1 MTLHLTPSYLP
12 STLYGGPIISVS
24 RLCESQ
30 VAAGMAVQVLTTTA
44 NGPSEL
50 AVPIGQAQNVNGVSV
65 YYHRRYTKDHSHL
78 APGLWWHLWRDLPR
92 AEYVHLH
99 SWWNLVIMPA
109 LLLCRLRGRRVVLS
123 PRGMLSPYTLQSP
136 LKALF
141 HRWVGRYLLRGAV
154 LHATSE
160 QEAQELAQV
169 VPGALVF
176 VAPNIIQLPQ
186 PGQVRPRVAAAGAGA
201 EVFSLLF
208 LSRIDPKKGLEPLF
222 QALQAC
228 TFPWRLRLA
237 GTGSAEYTASLQ
249 KLATELGISAQL
261 EWLGWADEQ
270 EKYRLFAEADLFV
283 LPSHN
288 ENFANVVIEAL
299 AVGTPVLL
307 SPMVGLSAYVEAAD
321 LGWVCPNNPAELAK
335 TLESAW
341 QDRAKRARIQLESP
355 ERIQRDFNAAAV
367 AAQYLAAYERYTS
380 G

>member
-30 VAAGMAVQVLTTTA
+30 VAAGILVQVLTTTA

-50 AVPIGQAQNVNGVSV
+50 AVPIGQAQNINGVSV

-78 APGLWWHLWRDLPR
+78 APGLWWHLWRMLPKV
-92 AEYVHLH
+92 EYVHLH

-123 PRGMLSPYTLQSP
+123 PRGMLSPYTLRHP

-160 QEAQELAQV
+160 QEAQELALV
-169 VPGALVF
+169 VPGAQVF

-186 PGQVRPRVAAAGAGA
+186 LGQVPPRTAVREDSG
-201 EVFSLLF
+201 EFSLLF

-222 QALQAC
+222 QALHTC

-237 GTGSAEYTASLQ
+237 GTGSVEYTASLQ
-249 KLATELGISAQL
+249 RLAEEIGISAQL
-261 EWLGWADEQ
+261 EWFGWADEQ
-270 EKYRLFAEADLFV
+270 EKYRLFAEAHLFV

-307 SPMVGLSAYVEAAD
+307 SPLVGLSAYVEAQD
-321 LGWVCPNNPAELAK
+321 LGWVCPNSPSELAG
-335 TLESAW
+335 TLELAW
-341 QDRAKRARIQLESP
+341 QDQAKRARIQEESP
-355 ERIQRDFNAAAV
+355 ECIQQDFNAAAV
-367 AAQYLAAYERYTS
+367 AAQYLAAYERYVL
-380 G
+380 

>member
-30 VAAGMAVQVLTTTA
+30 VAAGMAVQVFTTTA

-50 AVPIGQAQNVNGVSV
+50 VVPIGQAQNVNGVSV

-78 APGLWWHLWRDLPR
+78 APGLWWHLWRVLPR

-123 PRGMLSPYTLQSP
+123 PRGMLSPYTLQHP
-136 LKALF
+136 LKAFF

-160 QEAQELAQV
+160 QEAQELALV
-169 VPGALVF
+169 VPGAQVF

-186 PGQVRPRVAAAGAGA
+186 PGQLLPRAAAVEAGA

-249 KLATELGISAQL
+249 KLAAALGISAQL

-283 LPSHN
+283 LPSYN

-307 SPMVGLSAYVEAAD
+307 SPLVGLSAYVEAAD
-321 LGWVCPNNPAELAK
+321 LGWVCPNSPAELAK
-335 TLESAW
+335 TLELAW
-341 QDRAKRARIQLESP
+341 QDRAKRTQIELESP
-355 ERIQRDFNAAAV
+355 ECIQRDFNAAAV
-367 AAQYLAAYERYTS
+367 AAQYLAAYERYAS
-380 G
+380 A